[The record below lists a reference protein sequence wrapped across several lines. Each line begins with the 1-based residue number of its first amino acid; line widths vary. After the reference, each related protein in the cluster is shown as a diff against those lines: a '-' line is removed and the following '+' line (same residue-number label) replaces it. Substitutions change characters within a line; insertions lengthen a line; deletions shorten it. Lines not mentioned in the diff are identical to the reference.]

1 MDLASNVKT
10 QGDVKEKKAFEAAA
24 TFSFTEEELAST
36 IVLKYTKKQFFD
48 LISKKQATGD
58 DVQEMS

>member
-1 MDLASNVKT
+1 MNLTSNVKT
-10 QGDVKEKKAFEAAA
+10 QGDVKERKTYEATV

-36 IVLKYTKKQFFD
+36 IAMQFTKKQFFD
-48 LISKKQATGD
+48 MISKKSNSE